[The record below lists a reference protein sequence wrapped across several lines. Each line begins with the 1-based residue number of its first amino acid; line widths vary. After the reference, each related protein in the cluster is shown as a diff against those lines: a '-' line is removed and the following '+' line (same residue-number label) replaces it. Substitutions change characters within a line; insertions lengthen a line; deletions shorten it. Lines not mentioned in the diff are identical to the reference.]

1 MIYQQMAESEI
12 IKCPGC
18 HATKL
23 ASFYSIRKNTGQR
36 YKCCEDCRARRRV
49 VSEKNLRCPQC
60 DYKANFESQI
70 KCHVDIVHKRLKN
83 FACLQCEFKCFCESM
98 LRKHVIRVHEKQ
110 INHRCPTCDY
120 GCFVLRDLQT
130 HMKAV
135 HDRIKDLQCPNCDY
149 RCSHQ
154 IERHRCR
161 GRERMSA
168 GEFAIKGVLDAYN
181 IPIEQERRFHDC
193 RDQNALPF
201 DFYIPSLNAAIEFD
215 GIQHFQPIDLFGGQ
229 AGFEGTQRRD
239 AIKTEYCAANGIR
252 LLRIKYTDFALIPT
266 LIENFLS
273 SVEESAVDG
282 NHDTINA
289 TSNEIGGI
297 EPIQAQNPDLP
308 Q

>member
-1 MIYQQMAESEI
+1 
-12 IKCPGC
+12 
-18 HATKL
+18 
-23 ASFYSIRKNTGQR
+23 
-36 YKCCEDCRARRRV
+36 
-49 VSEKNLRCPQC
+49 
-60 DYKANFESQI
+60 
-70 KCHVDIVHKRLKN
+70 
-83 FACLQCEFKCFCESM
+83 
-98 LRKHVIRVHEKQ
+98 
-110 INHRCPTCDY
+110 
-120 GCFVLRDLQT
+120 
-130 HMKAV
+130 
-135 HDRIKDLQCPNCDY
+135 
-149 RCSHQ
+149 
-154 IERHRCR
+154 
-161 GRERMSA
+161 MSA